1 LRLAKRSDL
10 SKKLGRGFA
19 IDISQAVIPAGLF
32 HDRDGLFHNRDSL
45 FHNRDSLLL
54 NGEEASCKADEKSPS
69 QQREV
74 ARTKNLALKSR
85 VLCGG

>member
-1 LRLAKRSDL
+1 MEGLLILRVALDDL
-10 SKKLGRGFA
+10 LHELNLHGRA
-19 IDISQAVIPAGLF
+19 ITGTLF
-32 HDRDGLFHNRDSL
+32 HDR
-45 FHNRDSLLL
+45 
-54 NGEEASCKADEKSPS
+54 EEASCKADEKSPG

>member
-1 LRLAKRSDL
+1 LAKRSDL
-10 SKKLGRGFA
+10 SKNLGRDFA
-19 IDISQAVIPAGLF
+19 IDIGQAVIPAGMLK
-32 HDRDGLFHNRDSL
+32 RQRGRLVPQP
-45 FHNRDSLLL
+45 
-54 NGEEASCKADEKSPS
+54 GKASCKADEKSPS

>member
-32 HDRDGLFHNRDSL
+32 HDRDGLFHNR
-45 FHNRDSLLL
+45 
-54 NGEEASCKADEKSPS
+54 EEASWKDDEESPS

>member
-10 SKKLGRGFA
+10 SKNLGRGFA
-19 IDISQAVIPAGLF
+19 IDIGQAVIPAGMLERQRGGLF
-32 HDRDGLFHNRDSL
+32 HDRDGLFHNR
-45 FHNRDSLLL
+45 
-54 NGEEASCKADEKSPS
+54 EEASCKADEKSPS

-74 ARTKNLALKSR
+74 ARTKNLALKSG

>member
-1 LRLAKRSDL
+1 MRLAKRSDL
-10 SKKLGRGFA
+10 NKNLGRGFA
-19 IDISQAVIPAGLF
+19 IDIGQAVIPAGMLER
-32 HDRDGLFHNRDSL
+32 HRDSL
-45 FHNRDSLLL
+45 FHNR
-54 NGEEASCKADEKSPS
+54 EEASCKTDEKSPS

>member
-1 LRLAKRSDL
+1 MVTKSSSPRDHRDSLLHDW
-10 SKKLGRGFA
+10 
-19 IDISQAVIPAGLF
+19 DDLF
-32 HDRDGLFHNRDSL
+32 HDREGLFSVR
-45 FHNRDSLLL
+45 
-54 NGEEASCKADEKSPS
+54 EEASCKADEKSPS